1 MISPHVATD
10 NEAQSDE
17 KKDMLNSKCQEISK
31 TDGKI
36 KGKEELESEGIITG
50 GGKWVNG
57 RMSKVQEKQ
66 KSDGSTHVE
75 EKSQAVVE
83 VKMITGREPMIK
95 DMQKFKAGK
104 IVEVADTVKD
114 AEVQPRSR
122 LDVKDNIKPR
132 LATKVEENNN
142 PSDGQRPKSSP
153 SEALSSALSKVHISS
168 PPPRLRSKREDG
180 EGYNRGRE
188 RRRGKPKP
196 VSPEPKEVPMKN
208 AVMMLNEMFPPPGA
222 AQYKVL
228 SMTGAPNNPTFM
240 MMCCIE
246 GQEFE
251 GSGRSKK
258 EAKLAASQ
266 LALSTLFGKD
276 FSDVTPTASPS
287 CPKPLASL
295 DTWLELEGKN
305 PVSVLNELHPEATF
319 SLVEATGP
327 SHSPQFCIRATL
339 GQLQFEGRAISKKDA
354 KLAASKALLL
364 HLHGV
369 GYHPLTGSI
378 QKGKEEGHGWADT
391 VAGLVRRQ
399 FDHILG
405 GTTFSK
411 RKVLAG
417 IVLDW
422 QGEASVLC
430 IATGTKC
437 INGEQLCLDGSVL
450 NDCHAEVVAR
460 RSLLAWLY
468 DQLTLALE
476 GKASFLQR
484 SPAGGFCLHPDAT
497 LHMFISTAPCGDARI
512 FSLHESAHKAGN
524 SGGPNRGKLR
534 SKIESGM
541 GTVPLPNGGR
551 LQTWDGVVSGDRLL
565 TMACSDKLL
574 AWNVVGLQGALLS
587 HWLEPVYLSSLT
599 LGSKYIPEHVER
611 ALHGRLGHF
620 LPLPPPHRVAQP
632 ALLGTTSPETRQP
645 TKAQE
650 FSANWIAGRQGPELV
665 VGSTGRT
672 TAGTTSRLSKAAFLK
687 DFLRQTAVPG
697 ARDMA
702 RSPLLRSHLPLR
714 CSYAQLKYGA
724 INYCEARQQLMR
736 RLEEVGAGVWVGKP
750 WEQDSFPCS

>member
-1 MISPHVATD
+1 
-10 NEAQSDE
+10 
-17 KKDMLNSKCQEISK
+17 
-31 TDGKI
+31 
-36 KGKEELESEGIITG
+36 
-50 GGKWVNG
+50 
-57 RMSKVQEKQ
+57 
-66 KSDGSTHVE
+66 
-75 EKSQAVVE
+75 
-83 VKMITGREPMIK
+83 
-95 DMQKFKAGK
+95 
-104 IVEVADTVKD
+104 
-114 AEVQPRSR
+114 
-122 LDVKDNIKPR
+122 
-132 LATKVEENNN
+132 
-142 PSDGQRPKSSP
+142 
-153 SEALSSALSKVHISS
+153 
-168 PPPRLRSKREDG
+168 
-180 EGYNRGRE
+180 
-188 RRRGKPKP
+188 
-196 VSPEPKEVPMKN
+196 MKN
-208 AVMMLNEMFPPPGA
+208 AVMMLNEMFPPPSA

-228 SMTGAPNNPTFM
+228 SMTGAPNNPTFSLV
-240 MMCCIE
+240 CCIE

-266 LALSTLFGKD
+266 LALTTLFGKD
-276 FSDVTPTASPS
+276 FSDVAPTATPS

-295 DTWLELEGKN
+295 DMWLELEGKN

-378 QKGKEEGHGWADT
+378 QQGKEEGGHGWADT

-422 QGEASVLC
+422 RGEASVLC

-450 NDCHAEVVAR
+450 NDCHAEIVAR
-460 RSLLAWLY
+460 RGLLVWLH

-476 GKASFLQR
+476 GKPSFLLR
-484 SPAGGFCLHPDAT
+484 SPAGGFSLHPDAT

-512 FSLHESAHKAGN
+512 FSLHESAHKTGI

-620 LPLPPPHRVAQP
+620 LPLPPPHRVARP
-632 ALLGTTSPETRQP
+632 ALLGTTSLETRQP

-672 TAGTTSRLSKAAFLK
+672 TAGGTSRLSKAAFVK
-687 DFLRQTAVPG
+687 TFLGQTAIPG
-697 ARDMA
+697 ARDVA

-724 INYCEARQQLMR
+724 INYCEARKQLMR